1 MKRIR
6 LVLAGL
12 ALIVLAVPA
21 ATSAAL
27 HIGGVNAGEYPTISA
42 SVVTSTPSSHPP
54 LVSED
59 GRPVTALQ
67 ATNLAS
73 GKSVVLA
80 IDRSQS
86 MKGTPLAEAVA
97 AARAFVQAK
106 PKTDRIA
113 LTTFA
118 TRPVFLTSFSAAP
131 LDAAGPLDSIVVDP
145 KQGTTLYDDIVLAAD
160 RLAREPFAGRVII
173 IVTDGNETR
182 SRATLETAIASA
194 RAARSSVYVVA
205 IESSKFNPEPLK
217 QLAFETGGR
226 YFATASSTGIA
237 GVYSTIA

>member
-1 MKRIR
+1 VQGSVSMKRIR

-73 GKSVVLA
+73 GKLVVLA

-113 LTTFA
+113 VTTFA

-145 KQGTTLYDDIVLAAD
+145 KQGTTLYDDIVLAAN

-182 SRATLETAIASA
+182 SRATLEAAIASA
-194 RAARSSVYVVA
+194 RAAKSSVYVVA
-205 IESSKFNPEPLK
+205 IESSKFNPE
-217 QLAFETGGR
+217 
-226 YFATASSTGIA
+226 
-237 GVYSTIA
+237 